1 MILPAQAL
9 TTANIR
15 CAAMV
20 LTPHIVNPLSM
31 QPHQGPVRTVITVG
45 SHDITA
51 LHIALLLSK
60 QGHFPCGF
68 PLIGSH
74 AQRRQRPTGQVKNGD
89 QSSDR
94 KPSARLLAT
103 LLGVGLLLGRRIGP
117 GHRGAIDDFDA
128 AAFPLPGV
136 GSLIT
141 QALATLTR
149 Q

>member
-1 MILPAQAL
+1 M
-9 TTANIR
+9 T
-15 CAAMV
+15 
-20 LTPHIVNPLSM
+20 
-31 QPHQGPVRTVITVG
+31 
-45 SHDITA
+45 
-51 LHIALLLSK
+51 LLLSK

-68 PLIGSH
+68 PLRGSH

-103 LLGVGLLLGRRIGP
+103 LLGIGLLIGRRIGH

-128 AAFPLPGV
+128 ASFPLPGV